1 MLERDQV
8 TPELGALYD
17 ALVAQRGVVPN
28 MFKTVAN
35 TPGLAL
41 GFAGL
46 LKALLSDG
54 ALKGWYKE
62 LVATRLSVLLGS
74 SYAVTAHSLSA
85 KQKGASD
92 EQIAAVKND
101 FDHGPFSEAERL
113 GLHCADRIHHS
124 AHEIDD
130 VFFAKLKEMF
140 NDQQIIELMATACA
154 FEFFP
159 RFVDALR
166 IPTTPPAATGK
177 KV

>member
-8 TPELGALYD
+8 APELRVLYD
-17 ALVAQRGVVPN
+17 ALLEQRGVVPN

-41 GFAGL
+41 GFAGF

-62 LVATRLSVLLGS
+62 LIATRMSVLLGS
-74 SYAVTAHSLSA
+74 SYAVAAHSLSA

-92 EQIAAVKND
+92 EQVASVKND
-101 FDHGPFSEAERL
+101 FDHGPFSEAEKL

-124 AHEIDD
+124 AHDIDD
-130 VFFAKLKEMF
+130 AFFVKLKTMMSDAE
-140 NDQQIIELMATACA
+140 IIELTATACA

-166 IPTTPPAATGK
+166 IPMTPAPVQREK
-177 KV
+177 S